1 MKLINIGF
9 GSMVAADRLLAIV
22 APDSAP
28 IKRVI
33 QEARDRGMLI
43 DASFGRKT
51 KAVILMDTDH
61 VILSAIPSETIGARW
76 MDVQDVK
83 MEGETRAREN
93 SLSFPALPA
102 LERARFWAS

>member
-9 GSMVAADRLLAIV
+9 GSMVAAGRVLAIV

-33 QEARDRGMLI
+33 QESRDRGMLI
-43 DASFGRKT
+43 DASYGRKT

-61 VILSAIPSETIGARW
+61 VILSALTPETVSARW
-76 MDVQDVK
+76 MDKDPGT
-83 MEGETRAREN
+83 EEEEE
-93 SLSFPALPA
+93 L
-102 LERARFWAS
+102 

>member
-9 GSMVAADRLLAIV
+9 GSMVAAGRVLSVL

-33 QEARDRGMLI
+33 QEAKDRAMLI
-43 DASFGRKT
+43 DASYGRKT

-61 VILSAIPSETIGARW
+61 VILSAIQPETLQARW
-76 MDVQDVK
+76 MD
-83 MEGETRAREN
+83 RED
-93 SLSFPALPA
+93 P
-102 LERARFWAS
+102 EIEEEEE

>member
-9 GSMVAADRLLAIV
+9 GSMVAAGRVLTVV

-33 QEARDRGMLI
+33 QEARDRAMLI
-43 DASFGRKT
+43 DASYGRKT

-61 VILSAIPSETIGARW
+61 VILSAIAPETIYARW
-76 MDVQDVK
+76 MDKQ
-83 MEGETRAREN
+83 EPAGEEEE
-93 SLSFPALPA
+93 S
-102 LERARFWAS
+102 